1 MTLTN
6 AEAAAR
12 VARRN
17 EAVLPDKPQSYLR
30 HQNVSRLKSDPM
42 TNGRSLG
49 IEMIHIVPAAVPLDP
64 MESRTVVA
72 GAETDL
78 AGVARAGRAV
88 DVTRGRHC
96 ADQTAAA
103 VAGRR
108 WCNTPR
114 RLIIVVLRTPRT
126 RDQPSSCC

>member
-49 IEMIHIVPAAVPLDP
+49 IEMIHIVPAAVPLDL

-72 GAETDL
+72 GAETGL
-78 AGVARAGRAV
+78 AGVAQPAERSTSRDDGTV
-88 DVTRGRHC
+88 PIK
-96 ADQTAAA
+96 QLL
-103 VAGRR
+103 R
-108 WCNTPR
+108 WQDDGGAIP
-114 RLIIVVLRTPRT
+114 P
-126 RDQPSSCC
+126 DG